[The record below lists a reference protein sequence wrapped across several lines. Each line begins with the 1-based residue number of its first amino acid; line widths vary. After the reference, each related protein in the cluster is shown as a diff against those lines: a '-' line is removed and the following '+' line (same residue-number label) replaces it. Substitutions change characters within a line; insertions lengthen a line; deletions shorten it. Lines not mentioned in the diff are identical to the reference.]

1 MRPFLVHEYEDGRQC
16 EFSLM
21 SKGLGK
27 NYLTDDM
34 ISWHQKDVLQRAY
47 CNLEDG
53 KKVAMPR
60 YYRERVYKWWQRN
73 MIAEEC
79 VKRVDK
85 KVVKE
90 LVNRKNVNYFRN
102 EKERHARDF
111 RVMEGKN
118 KKNVI

>member
-1 MRPFLVHEYEDGRQC
+1 
-16 EFSLM
+16 M

-27 NYLTDDM
+27 NYITEKM
-34 ISWHQKDVLQRAY
+34 MRWHQADVLQRAY

-85 KVVKE
+85 KVNEK
-90 LVNRKNVNYFRN
+90 LVRDKKGTYFRDLC
-102 EKERHARDF
+102 ESQDRDF

-118 KKNVI
+118 KKVIL